1 MSFPVDK
8 AIFHILSHFVS
19 NNSEIDEARRSNI
32 CSASYGLQNSPTYMT
47 SLNAH
52 PHSLLMC
59 TQNAYLIVVLYMQT
73 FCLWKWKSPWRMS
86 NLALSIH
93 GTPLH
98 FSKSCS
104 RKTLS
109 LPLPHRRG
117 WSGGKLSKV
126 AQERRA
132 PPCGPGRGV
141 CVEDSWR
148 EVPLA
153 MLRVVHTDV
162 VLSPFSF
169 PWSGASGE
177 DSVSVCSVQFRG
189 WCFISKHTYMHV
201 EAPILQLLSL
211 PLILGEG
218 KGKLIWSFAGFSV
231 ECIWF
236 YNGTQSSSSRGQGRR
251 EFQRRGRSSLLV
263 FLRVGQREGCGHK
276 VVAHW
281 CPLRVQFWRS
291 LGLEAWCP
299 LRVQF

>member
-141 CVEDSWR
+141 LEHPLCVFPIHSHLNSQPSVRDHAFYLFT
-148 EVPLA
+148 PLT
-153 MLRVVHTDV
+153 LT
-162 VLSPFSF
+162 
-169 PWSGASGE
+169 
-177 DSVSVCSVQFRG
+177 
-189 WCFISKHTYMHV
+189 T
-201 EAPILQLLSL
+201 
-211 PLILGEG
+211 
-218 KGKLIWSFAGFSV
+218 
-231 ECIWF
+231 
-236 YNGTQSSSSRGQGRR
+236 
-251 EFQRRGRSSLLV
+251 
-263 FLRVGQREGCGHK
+263 
-276 VVAHW
+276 
-281 CPLRVQFWRS
+281 QFWS
-291 LGLEAWCP
+291 LDWQLMP
-299 LRVQF
+299 VKV